1 MSMAEAVKLKE
12 GGERRGGNSGGGNGN
27 PLTSAF
33 EKWGGYPRQW
43 RGFLHEVRVEMRQVT
58 WPTRREV
65 FVTTW
70 VVIVTVAFFG
80 LFFFGVD
87 SGVSWLVQRI
97 IKLFAH

>member
-1 MSMAEAVKLKE
+1 MSMAEAVKLKD
-12 GGERRGGNSGGGNGN
+12 GGERRGGNSGGGNAIAS
-27 PLTSAF
+27 TF
-33 EKWGGYPRQW
+33 EKFGEYPQRW
-43 RGFLHEVRVEMRQVT
+43 RNFLHEVRVEMRQVT

-87 SGVSWLVQRI
+87 SGVSWVVQHV
-97 IKLFAH
+97 IKYFGH